1 MNKKYYSILIISLV
15 TAALLAG
22 FFLLNKKLSPET
34 ADNTEISLP
43 AVEEKPELEATIEE
57 SPVIPVQ
64 NQSAKQP
71 AEQPA
76 PKSFSLG
83 IAFISQAPY
92 AVWDALHEDA
102 CEEASLIMVQYYIN
116 GIKSISKETAEKE
129 IQDMI
134 RYESSVGFG
143 PSITLAELNA
153 VAANYYQL
161 NSGRVVGNPTV
172 GQIKAEILAGRPV
185 IIPAAG
191 KILPNPNFRNGGP
204 NYHMLVVKGFNETG
218 FITNDPGTRKGNNFW
233 YSYADLMNAIHDWN
247 PDDILT
253 GQKAYFVFD

>member
-1 MNKKYYSILIISLV
+1 MNKKYYLVLVISLA

-43 AVEEKPELEATIEE
+43 VVEERPEPEATIEE
-57 SPVIPVQ
+57 NEAIPT
-64 NQSAKQP
+64 QSQS

-76 PKSFSLG
+76 PKSFSLDV
-83 IAFISQAPY
+83 AFISQAPY

-102 CEEASLIMVQYYIN
+102 CEEASLIMIRYYQN
-116 GIKSISKETAEKE
+116 NIKSISKETAEKE

-134 RYESSVGFG
+134 KYESSANFD
-143 PSITLAELNA
+143 PSITLSELNA
-153 VAANYYQL
+153 VAANYYKL
-161 NSGRVVGNPTV
+161 NHGRIVRNPTV
-172 GQIKAEILAGRPV
+172 DQIKAEILAGRPV
-185 IIPAAG
+185 MIPAAG

-204 NYHMLVVKGFNETG
+204 NYHMLVIKGYNETG

-233 YSYADLMNAIHDWN
+233 YSYDDLMNAIRDWN

-253 GQKAYFVFD
+253 GQRAYLVFD